1 MHLQLLHLQVLSL
14 TKIKKTSDRGRPATE
29 TQGAA
34 SMAPD
39 GFKAEFRKAMRRLT
53 GTVTVITTAHE
64 GRRYGM
70 TATAVTSVSADPP
83 SLLICI
89 NRAASLHEPLIRA
102 GRYCVNILQAG
113 QTDVAQA
120 FSGGVPQDLRF
131 CQGDWRED
139 TTGLPFLRDAQANI
153 FCDAD
158 AMASYGTHSII
169 IGKVSDVLVAGR
181 VTPLLYQDGQYTVG
195 LGEGVDWVV
204 PLAG

>member
-1 MHLQLLHLQVLSL
+1 M
-14 TKIKKTSDRGRPATE
+14 
-29 TQGAA
+29 TQD
-34 SMAPD
+34 S
-39 GFKAEFRKAMRRLT
+39 FKAEFRKAMRRLT
-53 GTVTVITTAHE
+53 GTVTVITTALE

-89 NRAASLHEPLIRA
+89 NRSASLHEPLIRA

-120 FSGGVPQDLRF
+120 FSGGVPQELRF
-131 CQGDWRED
+131 CQGDWDED
-139 TTGLPFLRDAQANI
+139 ATGLPFLRDAQANI

-169 IGKVSDVLVAGR
+169 IGKVSQVQAAGR